1 MQNYLIKNA
10 TIINEGETFQGSV
23 FIENGRIK
31 KIHKGNISTEQI
43 VKNYTIIDAQGKFL
57 IPGVIDVHVHF
68 REPGLTHKADINS
81 ESRAAVASGVTS
93 FFEMPNTI
101 PNAVTIDILEEKY
114 KIASRNSFANYS
126 FFLGATNNN
135 LEEILKADTS
145 KICGVKVFI
154 GSSTGNLL
162 VDDRS
167 VLEKIFSLSKLPV
180 AVHSED
186 EEIINKN
193 TVIYKSQFGE
203 NIPIQY
209 HSKIRNNEACI
220 RATELAVT
228 LAEQYN
234 TRLHITHLSTAD
246 EVELL
251 KKSNKKNISS
261 EVCVPHLFFN
271 DTDYEKLEGKIKI
284 NPSVKSIHDQKALLN
299 ALSEDIIDIISTDHA
314 PHTLEEK
321 QNSYFKCPSGTP
333 SIQHSLPA
341 ILELYHNNTLS
352 LEKIIEK
359 MCHNPATLFNIE
371 KRGFIRE
378 NYFADLVIL
387 DLKAPWKVNE
397 SNIYHKCGWSVME
410 DWTFKSK
417 ILKTFVNGNLVFDNG
432 NFNEQARGSRI
443 TFNRT

>member
-1 MQNYLIKNA
+1 M
-10 TIINEGETFQGSV
+10 
-23 FIENGRIK
+23 
-31 KIHKGNISTEQI
+31 
-43 VKNYTIIDAQGKFL
+43 
-57 IPGVIDVHVHF
+57 
-68 REPGLTHKADINS
+68 
-81 ESRAAVASGVTS
+81 
-93 FFEMPNTI
+93 
-101 PNAVTIDILEEKY
+101 
-114 KIASRNSFANYS
+114 
-126 FFLGATNNN
+126 
-135 LEEILKADTS
+135 
-145 KICGVKVFI
+145 
-154 GSSTGNLL
+154 
-162 VDDRS
+162 DDRS

-186 EEIINKN
+186 EEIINEN
-193 TVIYKSQFGE
+193 TSIYKSQFGE

-209 HSKIRNNEACI
+209 HSKIRNNEACF

-271 DTDYEKLEGKIKI
+271 DTDYEKLKGKIKI
-284 NPSVKSIHDQKALLN
+284 NPAVKSINDQKALLN
-299 ALSEDIIDIISTDHA
+299 ALSEDVIDIISTDHA

-378 NYFADLVIL
+378 NYFADLVLL
-387 DLKAPWKVNE
+387 DLKASWKVKK
-397 SNIYHKCGWSVME
+397 SKILHKCGWSVME
-410 DWTFKSK
+410 AWTFKSK

-432 NFNEQARGSRI
+432 NFNEQDRGSRI
-443 TFNRT
+443 TFNRK